1 MGYATESK
9 RWVLLVKIRLTIA
22 AALLALLAAEPA
34 TAADSGPLTRELTV
48 VSWGGAYTRSQ
59 IRGFVRRFEREHG
72 IDVEMIDY
80 TGGIEEIRSQVGAWN
95 VKWDVVDFELFD
107 AVHAC
112 EEGLLV
118 KIDSES
124 LPPAPDGTPADRDFL
139 DGSLLPC
146 AVGNIA
152 AATVIAFDPEAV
164 ERAPKSLEDFF
175 DVREFPGHRG
185 LRRTPK
191 TNLEWA
197 LIADGV
203 EPDRVYTVLDT
214 DEGVDRAFRMLDRI
228 KPSIR
233 WWDHGEEALRLLDT
247 GQVTMTSAYNGRV
260 DTANADGASYEILWD
275 NHVRFRDAWGIPKNG
290 ENIEAALDFV
300 RFATSTESLAEQAN
314 YISYGPLRRSSLED
328 LPADLLARLPTSDD
342 NLPRGFD
349 TDAEWWS
356 EHIQELQ
363 VRFDHWV
370 ERSFQVPRDWPSR

>member
-1 MGYATESK
+1 MGYTTESK
-9 RWVLLVKIRLTIA
+9 RWVLLVNIRLTIA
-22 AALLALLAAEPA
+22 AALIALLAADAA
-34 TAADSGPLTRELTV
+34 TAADYAPHTRELTV

-80 TGGIEEIRSQVGAWN
+80 TGGIEEIRSQVRAWN

-107 AVHAC
+107 AVRAC
-112 EEGLLV
+112 NEDLLV
-118 KIDSES
+118 EIDPSS
-124 LPPAPDGTPADRDFL
+124 LPPAPDGTAAARDFL
-139 DGSLLPC
+139 GGSLLPC
-146 AVGNIA
+146 AVGNVA
-152 AATVIAFDPEAV
+152 WATVVAFDPEAV

-175 DVREFPGHRG
+175 DIKRFPGHRG

-203 EPDRVYTVLDT
+203 KPERVYSVLDT
-214 DEGVDRAFRMLDRI
+214 EKGVDRAFRVLDRI
-228 KPSIR
+228 KPAIR
-233 WWDHGEEALRLLDT
+233 WWAHGEEAVRLLET
-247 GQVTMTSAYNGRV
+247 GQVTMTSAYNGRI

-290 ENIEAALDFV
+290 ENIEAALAFV
-300 RFATSTESLAEQAN
+300 RFASSTESLADQAKFIN
-314 YISYGPLRRSSLED
+314 YGPLRRSSLED
-328 LPADLLARLPTSDD
+328 LPEDLLARLPTSES

-349 TDAEWWS
+349 TNSAWWS

-363 VRFDHWV
+363 VRFEHWI
-370 ERSFQVPRDWPSR
+370 ERPFQVPRDWPSR